1 MLRAADA
8 LGELSA
14 HMRCPRP
21 HLFLEEFP
29 GFQLETVI
37 SVSPC
42 LCYLNI
48 CNASHCSGFSDGQ
61 VHGATCH
68 PPAEQL
74 QDPSRSPRCPPYP
87 MTHIPRRML
96 MVGIPMSPREPCC
109 CPLWSNLQEGVC
121 LQHAH
126 SALETVLKWC
136 LEPSVLP
143 QLW

>member
-48 CNASHCSGFSDGQ
+48 SNASHCSGFNDGQ
-61 VHGATCH
+61 VHGAACH

-74 QDPSRSPRCPPYP
+74 QDPSSTAPSSLGSSLSRDPRPQEDADGGHPHEPQGAVLLTPEAICRMVFAFSMLILQLSRS
-87 MTHIPRRML
+87 
-96 MVGIPMSPREPCC
+96 
-109 CPLWSNLQEGVC
+109 
-121 LQHAH
+121 
-126 SALETVLKWC
+126 
-136 LEPSVLP
+136 
-143 QLW
+143 